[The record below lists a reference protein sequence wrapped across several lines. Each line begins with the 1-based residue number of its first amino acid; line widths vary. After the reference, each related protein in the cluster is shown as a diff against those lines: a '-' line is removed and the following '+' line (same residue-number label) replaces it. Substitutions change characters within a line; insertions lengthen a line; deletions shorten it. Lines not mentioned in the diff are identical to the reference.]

1 MQRFVYTPRVEAY
14 IKLNTGKIID
24 VSDEIIS
31 GSISLRLNAMSEA
44 ELTLQNKHGRFV
56 RTGVSGS
63 MISPMD
69 QIVIKMSRVGQPENV
84 FAGYIDESPHYQL
97 YSGPVTIRAS
107 CILKLLQH
115 TYFDPGVMAMAGMF
129 YKYGWSYDGT
139 ESLVNQNKKWD
150 AIDSSGSIKDL
161 IRGMLIDVA
170 GWPAEMI
177 QIQNLPPRLITDL
190 AKIIVAENDEWNE
203 SYDRVMKKLLKM
215 FAIDSSANT
224 ATDVGGIGPGGA
236 ASPVSGNVDAVDV
249 ALMLLD
255 AGADADMAAK
265 LLAIAKR
272 ESGLVSDN
280 INYNGGGDGS
290 SEDGSYDFGLF
301 QFNTVHAP
309 NAPNDGRGLTGPSSG
324 ASLAELKQAVKNQP
338 Q

>member
-1 MQRFVYTPRVEAY
+1 
-14 IKLNTGKIID
+14 
-24 VSDEIIS
+24 
-31 GSISLRLNAMSEA
+31 
-44 ELTLQNKHGRFV
+44 
-56 RTGVSGS
+56 
-63 MISPMD
+63 
-69 QIVIKMSRVGQPENV
+69 
-84 FAGYIDESPHYQL
+84 
-97 YSGPVTIRAS
+97 
-107 CILKLLQH
+107 
-115 TYFDPGVMAMAGMF
+115 
-129 YKYGWSYDGT
+129 
-139 ESLVNQNKKWD
+139 
-150 AIDSSGSIKDL
+150 
-161 IRGMLIDVA
+161 
-170 GWPAEMI
+170 MI